1 MVTTA
6 KPTIPGTTKNTT
18 AAKTNLQTSLLRVLG
33 GALVIAV
40 TGGLA
45 QAHHSFAPFD
55 MGAQKTVTG
64 TVKTVEWTNPH
75 TWIWLDVPN
84 EQGVVEPWG
93 FEGMSPNYL
102 ARRGWT
108 RTTLKAGDKITVSY
122 RPLRDGSKG
131 GMFVSTKLA
140 DGRTLSM
147 SGASP
152 SPGDR

>member
-1 MVTTA
+1 MNTA
-6 KPTIPGTTKNTT
+6 KPTILSGTTKNTKGT
-18 AAKTNLQTSLLRVLG
+18 KPNLGGLRVLVC
-33 GALVIAV
+33 AVMIAA
-40 TGGLA
+40 TAGLA
-45 QAHHSFAPFD
+45 QAHHSFSPFD
-55 MGAQKTVTG
+55 MATQKTVTG

-84 EQGVVEPWG
+84 ERGVVEPWG

-122 RPLRDGSKG
+122 RPLRDGSNG

>member
-1 MVTTA
+1 MKTTRVMNSRHITTA
-6 KPTIPGTTKNTT
+6 V
-18 AAKTNLQTSLLRVLG
+18 LVLG
-33 GALVIAV
+33 GALMISAG
-40 TGGLA
+40 TGRV

-55 MGAQKTVTG
+55 MASQKTVTG

-75 TWIWLDVPN
+75 TWIWLDVAN
-84 EQGVVEPWG
+84 DQGVVEPWG

-108 RTTLKAGDKITVSY
+108 RTTLKVGDKITVSY

>member
-1 MVTTA
+1 MKRTMRL
-6 KPTIPGTTKNTT
+6 ISGLT
-18 AAKTNLQTSLLRVLG
+18 AAGL
-33 GALVIAV
+33 IAAASGV
-40 TGGLA
+40 V

-55 MGAQKTVTG
+55 MANQKTVTG
-64 TVKTVEWTNPH
+64 TVKQVEWTNPH
-75 TWIWLDVPN
+75 SWIWLDVAN

-108 RTTLKAGDKITVSY
+108 RTTLKVGDRITVAY

-140 DGRTLSM
+140 DGRMLTM
-147 SGASP
+147 SGATTT
-152 SPGDR
+152 DR

>member
-1 MVTTA
+1 MH
-6 KPTIPGTTKNTT
+6 TI
-18 AAKTNLQTSLLRVLG
+18 ATSAIRCLG
-33 GALVIAV
+33 GFLVVAA
-40 TGGLA
+40 TAGLA

-55 MGAQKTVTG
+55 MTSQKTVTG

-84 EQGVVEPWG
+84 EQGVLEPWG

-131 GMFVSTKLA
+131 GMFVSTKLG

>member
-1 MVTTA
+1 MIVA
-6 KPTIPGTTKNTT
+6 GT
-18 AAKTNLQTSLLRVLG
+18 G
-33 GALVIAV
+33 LV
-40 TGGLA
+40 

-55 MGAQKTVTG
+55 MASQKTVTG

-131 GMFVSTKLA
+131 GMFVSTKLG